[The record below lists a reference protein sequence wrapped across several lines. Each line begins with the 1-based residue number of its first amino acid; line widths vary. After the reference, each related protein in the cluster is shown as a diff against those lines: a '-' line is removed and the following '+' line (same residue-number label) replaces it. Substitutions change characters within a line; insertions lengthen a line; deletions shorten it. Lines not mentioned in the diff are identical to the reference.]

1 VTAEFDL
8 LGSLP
13 SGRLVIDASAGTG
26 KTYSLSA
33 LVVRHVAE
41 RGVEASELLVVTFTR
56 AAAAELRDRT
66 RRVLVESLAALD
78 SGRVPNSH
86 PWMQVLLDPDEAE
99 TTRRRERIA
108 AVIANFDEATI
119 TTIHGFCQQALR
131 QLGLRSGSPLNSEL
145 GESGT
150 AVVDEVCRDLV
161 IAALVDQPDAL
172 SWPGKDVRP
181 ATVLNRLIE
190 SVNSLLGNPGA
201 VAVPHRTSDTPAK
214 KDTPERLTR
223 WVDLV
228 HQAVDEVA
236 RRRVVR
242 QEMGYDDLVTRLN
255 DAITDPSDGPA
266 VVAALSSRYKL
277 VLVDEFQDTDPVQW
291 RIFETAFKGD
301 LVTVGDPKQAIYRF
315 RGADVHAYLA
325 ATAGH
330 DPVRLRTNY
339 RSDADLVKATN
350 ALVDGVELGAESI
363 VADPVHA
370 APSAPDRS
378 LSPGVPVVVRRVSRD
393 PRLMKGSNVSSPLV
407 ARSILRDLVHVVTD
421 LFDNHELTDKG
432 DVAPVN
438 PGDIAILVPSHTR
451 AAEVIRALGRAGIP
465 AVTTRTGSV
474 LDTPAADEWATLL
487 AALERPSHAP
497 TVRAAGLG
505 VFLRRSPADLDPLA
519 DGATER
525 LAELQQQCAK
535 WADQLASRPL
545 LAWYDEV
552 RSSSG
557 LVSSLLE
564 EQGGE
569 RELTDI
575 DHVAEL
581 LASEFGGV
589 GTSAVAV
596 RRGLERMRVEAEEAT
611 EPGPQMRRI
620 DSDAQ
625 AVQVTTLHSSKG
637 LEYPIVLLP
646 FSWQSPPSRGPLIYN
661 DNDGQRIID
670 IATSQGWGGPD
681 TDTKEKARKHYA
693 AVAQRGDQLR
703 LLYVGLTRAQHRTI
717 VWWAPSWGSDKS
729 ALATVLFDR
738 DSSGE
743 PQRSQ
748 PKLVEGSR
756 GGLTS
761 EMPKFQGKSAT
772 DADAIEILG
781 VLAERSDG
789 LIEMASCAIEA
800 PLIRWNPPA
809 VSDDESGLAVADPGD
824 RKVADPTW
832 RRWSF
837 TSITRT
843 REWTGGHSFPEAPVR
858 GGSDE
863 PTVEPD
869 EPILAVDAD
878 PVVVAD
884 LVIDAQRDA
893 GAPPMLLADVAGGTA
908 FGTLVHEVLEVVDP
922 TSVELEADLQIAV
935 DDQLHRDR
943 IDVDPEVLITGL
955 AAAVRTPLG
964 PFASGRRLADLPAT
978 DRLAELEFDLPV
990 ADGRVA
996 VSSIGDVLL
1005 ATLPADDP
1013 MRPYAEALAADRFS
1027 VDLAGYLQ
1035 GSIDAVLRV
1044 PGVGDDHRYV
1054 VVDYKS
1060 NRLHARGAA
1069 RPLDAYHPDRLVG
1082 AMAEHDYV
1090 LQALLYNVALHRF
1103 LRWRLPDYRPTDHL
1117 GGIAYLFLRGMV
1129 GEQTPTYEGQTYGVF
1144 TWCPPVETVEAL
1156 DRLMATG
1163 ALV

>member
-1 VTAEFDL
+1 MIAEFDL
-8 LGSLP
+8 LGPLP

-99 TTRRRERIA
+99 TARRRELIA

-150 AVVDEVCRDLV
+150 EVVHEVCRDLL
-161 IAALVDQPDAL
+161 IAALVDEPDAL

-181 ATVLNRLIE
+181 ATVLSRLIE

-201 VAVPHRTSDTPAK
+201 VAVPHRTSDTPARN
-214 KDTPERLTR
+214 DTPERLTR

-236 RRRVVR
+236 RRRLVR

-255 DAITDPSDGPA
+255 DAINDPVDGSA
-266 VVAALSSRYKL
+266 VIAALNSRYKL

-350 ALVDGVELGAESI
+350 ALVEGVELGAESI

-378 LSPGVPVVVRRVSRD
+378 LSPGAPVVVRRVSRD

-407 ARSILRDLVHVVTD
+407 VRSILRDLVHVVID
-421 LFDNHELTDKG
+421 LFNNHELTDKG
-432 DVAPVN
+432 DVARVN

-474 LDTPAADEWATLL
+474 LDTPAADEWAMLL

-505 VFLRRSPADLDPLA
+505 VFLRRSPADLDPQA

-525 LAELQQQCAK
+525 LAELQQHCAK
-535 WADQLASRPL
+535 WAEQLANRPL
-545 LAWYDEV
+545 LAWYDKV

-569 RELTDI
+569 RQLTDI

-581 LASEFGGV
+581 LATEFGGF

-661 DNDGQRIID
+661 DNDSQRIID
-670 IATSQGWGGPD
+670 IATNQGWGGPD

-717 VWWAPSWGSDKS
+717 VWWAPTWGSDKS

-748 PKLVEGSR
+748 PKLVEGPR

-761 EMPKFQGKSAT
+761 EMPKFQGKSDT
-772 DADAIEILG
+772 DADAIEILD

-789 LIEMASCAIEA
+789 LIDMASCSIEA
-800 PLIRWNPPA
+800 PLVRWTPPVDA
-809 VSDDESGLAVADPGD
+809 DEEPGLAVADPGD
-824 RKVADPTW
+824 RQVADPTW

-837 TSITRT
+837 SSITST

-869 EPILAVDAD
+869 DVIPAAPAD
-878 PVVVAD
+878 PDPVSAKSD
-884 LVIDAQRDA
+884 LTSM
-893 GAPPMLLADVAGGTA
+893 PLADVAGGTA
-908 FGTLVHEVLEVVDP
+908 FGTMVHEVLEAVDP
-922 TSVELEADLQIAV
+922 TSANLEDDLRIAV
-935 DDQLHRDR
+935 DDQLRR
-943 IDVDPEVLITGL
+943 YRLDVDPAVLVAGL

-964 PFASGRRLADLPAT
+964 PFAPGLCLADLPVT
-978 DRLAELEFDLPV
+978 DRLAELEFDLPL
-990 ADGRVA
+990 ASDRIS
-996 VSSIGDVLL
+996 VSSLGEVLL
-1005 ATLPADDP
+1005 ATLPPDDP
-1013 MRPYAEALAADRFS
+1013 MRPYAQALTEGRFD
-1027 VDLAGYLQ
+1027 VNLAGYLR

-1044 PGVGDDHRYV
+1044 PGSGEDHRYV

-1060 NRLHARGAA
+1060 NRLHARGATQ
-1069 RPLDAYHPDRLVG
+1069 PLDAYHPDLLVG

-1090 LQALLYNVALHRF
+1090 LQALLYNVALHRY
-1103 LRWRLPDYRPTDHL
+1103 LRWRIPSYRPADHL

-1129 GEQTPTYEGQTYGVF
+1129 GEQTPTHDGHSYGVF
-1144 TWCPPVETVEAL
+1144 TWCPPVETIEAL
-1156 DRLMATG
+1156 DHLMATG
-1163 ALV
+1163 AVS